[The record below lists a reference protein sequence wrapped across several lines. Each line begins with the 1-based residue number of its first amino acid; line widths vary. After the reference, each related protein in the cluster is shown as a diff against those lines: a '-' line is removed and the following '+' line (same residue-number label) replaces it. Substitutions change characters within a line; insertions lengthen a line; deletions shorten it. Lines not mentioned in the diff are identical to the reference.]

1 LPVADPAE
9 PVAMTVPDPP
19 ALVDPA
25 TKQVAPIV
33 KAVGYALGYAL
44 GYDLYPLYPVG
55 EAEESVDAVA

>member
-1 LPVADPAE
+1 
-9 PVAMTVPDPP
+9 MTVPDPP

-33 KAVGYALGYAL
+33 KAVGYALGY
-44 GYDLYPLYPVG
+44 DLDPLDPVG

>member
-1 LPVADPAE
+1 
-9 PVAMTVPDPP
+9 MTVPDPP

-33 KAVGYALGYAL
+33 KAVGYALGY
-44 GYDLYPLYPVG
+44 DLYPLYPVG

>member
-1 LPVADPAE
+1 
-9 PVAMTVPDPP
+9 MTVPDPP

>member
-1 LPVADPAE
+1 MPVADPAE

-33 KAVGYALGYAL
+33 KAVGYALGY
-44 GYDLYPLYPVG
+44 DLDPLDPVG